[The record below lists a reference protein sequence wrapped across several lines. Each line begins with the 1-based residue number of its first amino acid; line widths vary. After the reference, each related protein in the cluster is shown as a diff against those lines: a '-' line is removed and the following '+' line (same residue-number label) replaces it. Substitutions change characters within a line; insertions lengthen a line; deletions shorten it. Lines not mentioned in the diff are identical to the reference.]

1 MNNGKKFESDF
12 KASVPKN
19 VFYYRFK
26 DGTAS
31 WDKGDNTRFQ
41 AFNICDCMMFDK
53 MTGLWLCELKSH
65 AGKSLPFSCI
75 RDNQLKEMLQAS
87 EYQFV
92 HPIFIINFRDVE
104 KTFAIDAIKVARFIE
119 SGERKSIP
127 IDWLEENGDLVRC
140 RKLRVNYR
148 YDISEFLDF
157 KYYQFVYSKNNIILN

>member
-1 MNNGKKFESDF
+1 MNNGKKFEESF

-31 WDKGDNTRFQ
+31 WDKGEATRFQ

-53 MTGLWLCELKSH
+53 MTGLLLCELKSH
-65 AGKSLPFSCI
+65 AGKSIPFSCI

-104 KTFAIDAIKVARFIE
+104 KTFAIDVIKVARFIE

-127 IDWLEENGDLVRC
+127 IDWLEENGDVIRQ
-140 RKLRVNYR
+140 RKLQVNYR
-148 YDISEFLDF
+148 YDISEYLDF
-157 KYYQFVYSKNNIILN
+157 KYYQFVYSKNNVILN

>member
-1 MNNGKKFESDF
+1 MNNGKKFEESF

-31 WDKGDNTRFQ
+31 WDKGEATRFQ

-53 MTGLWLCELKSH
+53 ITRLWLCELKSH

-104 KTFAIDAIKVARFIE
+104 KTFAIDVIKVARFIE

-127 IDWLEENGDLVRC
+127 IDWLEENGDVIRQ
-140 RKLRVNYR
+140 RKLQVNYR
-148 YDISEFLDF
+148 YDISEYLDF
-157 KYYQFVYSKNNIILN
+157 KYYQFVYSKNNVILN